1 MSNIIA
7 YASTAL
13 LIVGVLAFLV
23 SVITE
28 VLKGIFAKLPTDIL
42 VVILSVVLS
51 IGSYFAYIS
60 YVKHA
65 FAAYELAGVVVGAF
79 IVAFIAMY
87 GWQKLTDLYSRFKVP
102 TDLSSGL
109 DTLKN
114 ADATLE
120 TVKASEATAEPIAVT
135 TNTATKEST
144 DTSATSNPASEV
156 SETGK

>member
-1 MSNIIA
+1 MSNLMA

-23 SVITE
+23 TVITE

-42 VVILSVVLS
+42 VVILSLVLS
-51 IGSYFAYIS
+51 IGTYFAYIS
-60 YVKHA
+60 YAKHA
-65 FAAYELAGVVVGAF
+65 FAVYELAGVFVGAF

-102 TDLSSGL
+102 TDLPSVESDLANLQGVKS
-109 DTLKN
+109 TP
-114 ADATLE
+114 E
-120 TVKASEATAEPIAVT
+120 TIEASKAAAEPVAAVTEKAST
-135 TNTATKEST
+135 ST
-144 DTSATSNPASEV
+144 SSEPASET